1 MHADAYLR
9 WGAVM
14 ATPTDLLTMKY
25 MKNTMQEWTSQ
36 RQSSDI
42 KDCLFN
48 LGLPVKPLLNQGCP
62 KTLVIQSL
70 AT

>member
-1 MHADAYLR
+1 MHAVAYLL

-25 MKNTMQEWTSQ
+25 MKNIMQEWRQ

-48 LGLPVKPLLNQGCP
+48 LGLPVNPITKGCP